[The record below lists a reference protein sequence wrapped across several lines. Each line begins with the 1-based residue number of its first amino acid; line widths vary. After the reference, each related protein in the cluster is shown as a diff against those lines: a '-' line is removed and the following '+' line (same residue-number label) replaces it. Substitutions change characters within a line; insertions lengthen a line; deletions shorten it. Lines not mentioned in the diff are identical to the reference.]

1 MWILGIKSR
10 VKKDYV
16 KLLVVEKMV
25 VIIFI
30 KYLKLFC
37 FLVVNCYGDKFL

>member
-30 KYLKLFC
+30 KYLKLFL
-37 FLVVNCYGDKFL
+37 FFSS